1 MPHGLRASRH
11 MYIYSVPAVCL
22 RFLIRARGIALLVP
36 VSLLVPVPK
45 LAIAGGSASGPR
57 SVVCLPTQS
66 LKLSTIDKPLF
77 AHFPL
82 SLNLTLA
89 NIYPSPPRGTSLSP
103 LALFRLA
110 YQRDPNPYFL
120 ARIITAAT
128 LLLLSTIGVVSFGV
142 DPRPS
147 DQERGVARAEEQK
160 KRKGKLNKRDPRWE
174 HMRCTAQDNT
184 WDTLPTYLDSDL
196 RIERPAAISL
206 LPVTRGVSLPSIRLQ
221 HGTQHTAHSTQHTA
235 HSTQHT
241 AHSIC
246 T

>member
-57 SVVCLPTQS
+57 SVPIS
-66 LKLSTIDKPLF
+66 
-77 AHFPL
+77 
-82 SLNLTLA
+82 
-89 NIYPSPPRGTSLSP
+89 IYPSPPKGTSLSP

-128 LLLLSTIGVVSFGV
+128 LLLLSTIGSFH
-142 DPRPS
+142 S
-147 DQERGVARAEEQK
+147 ASTRGQATKNEGWQGQK
-160 KRKGKLNKRDPRWE
+160 NKR
-174 HMRCTAQDNT
+174 
-184 WDTLPTYLDSDL
+184 
-196 RIERPAAISL
+196 
-206 LPVTRGVSLPSIRLQ
+206 RGKEN
-221 HGTQHTAHSTQHTA
+221 
-235 HSTQHT
+235 
-241 AHSIC
+241 
-246 T
+246 